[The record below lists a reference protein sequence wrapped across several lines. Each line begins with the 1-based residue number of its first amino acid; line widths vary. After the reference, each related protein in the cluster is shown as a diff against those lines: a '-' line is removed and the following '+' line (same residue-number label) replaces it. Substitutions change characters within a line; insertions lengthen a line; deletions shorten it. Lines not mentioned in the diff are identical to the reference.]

1 MRSCLASF
9 SLVISFLF
17 FKEEDIICKECQV
30 FQRWCLKKFVLGDL
44 SANQVNEH
52 DIACEVVYLGDLSS
66 AVPRNPLGA
75 LLVGVV
81 AAVFALNTLET
92 R

>member
-9 SLVISFLF
+9 SLVHSFLF
-17 FKEEDIICKECQV
+17 FKSEANILEEFQV
-30 FQRWCLKKFVLGDL
+30 FLRQYLIKFVLRDL

-52 DIACEVVYLGDLSS
+52 DIAREVVYLGDLSS

>member
-17 FKEEDIICKECQV
+17 FKYEANILEEFQV
-30 FQRWCLKKFVLGDL
+30 FLRQYLIKFVLRDL

-52 DIACEVVYLGDLSS
+52 DIAREVVYLGDLSS